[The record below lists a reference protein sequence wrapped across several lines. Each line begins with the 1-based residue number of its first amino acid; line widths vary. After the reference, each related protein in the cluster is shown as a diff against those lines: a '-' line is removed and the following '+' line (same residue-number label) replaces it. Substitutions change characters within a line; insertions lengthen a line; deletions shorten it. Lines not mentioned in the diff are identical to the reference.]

1 MSELKLDP
9 ALVYLSIQKIIEKVG
24 DQIKIRPEGQEVT
37 RADLED
43 STGLAETEK
52 SLILA
57 IRYFK
62 EMKPQ
67 YGVEILEQI
76 NGIIEDDH

>member
-76 NGIIEDDH
+76 NAIIEDDH